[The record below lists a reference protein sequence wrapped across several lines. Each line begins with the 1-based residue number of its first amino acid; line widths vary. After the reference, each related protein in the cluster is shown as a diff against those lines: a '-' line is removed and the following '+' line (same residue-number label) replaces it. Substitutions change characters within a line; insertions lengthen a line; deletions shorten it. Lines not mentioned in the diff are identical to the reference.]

1 MTVHAWRRPF
11 ALHPLMAEAKRRMRQ
26 RRLLV
31 AALLVALAGG
41 ALGGSFA
48 LHSTSH
54 FVARQPLGSALAKGP
69 SEESGGRPSW
79 GGDRFDE
86 LRFIPSAPFKIGI
99 VLTNEASQP
108 VTLTDVR
115 AVLPH
120 DSVIRQ
126 LGTALV
132 PVNLHSCTT
141 PSCPAPP
148 GGISQ
153 PRSNGALR
161 PTALQ
166 LAPGEAA
173 GVQLNF
179 RFVGCPQARHGSLQ
193 NVSRVEV
200 SYRNP
205 VGAAIH
211 QRLRL
216 TTSTLK
222 IDTLHPCSR

>member
-1 MTVHAWRRPF
+1 MTTDAWRPF

-31 AALLVALAGG
+31 AALLAVLAGG

-48 LHSTSH
+48 LHSTSR
-54 FVARQPLGSALAKGP
+54 FVAKQPLGSAFAKGP
-69 SEESGGRPSW
+69 SAESGGRPAW
-79 GGDRFDE
+79 GLDGFDE

-115 AVLPH
+115 AVFPH

-161 PTALQ
+161 PTALR

-179 RFVGCPQARHGSLQ
+179 RFVGCPQARHGSLE
-193 NVSRVEV
+193 NVSGVEV

-205 VGAAIH
+205 AGTIIRQRVG
-211 QRLRL
+211 L
-216 TTSTLK
+216 TSSTLK
-222 IDTLHPCSR
+222 IDTPRPCTG

>member
-31 AALLVALAGG
+31 AALVVVLAGG
-41 ALGGSFA
+41 AIGGSLA
-48 LHSTSH
+48 LQSTSH
-54 FVARQPLGSALAKGP
+54 SVAKRALGSAFAKGP
-69 SEESGGRPSW
+69 SAESGGRPAW
-79 GGDRFDE
+79 GLDRFDE

-132 PVNLHSCTT
+132 PVNLDSCTT

-166 LAPGEAA
+166 LAPGQTA

-179 RFVGCPQARHGSLQ
+179 RFLACPQARHGSLR
-193 NVSRVEV
+193 NISRIEV

-205 VGAAIH
+205 AGAVVY

-216 TTSTLK
+216 TTSTLR
-222 IDTLHPCSR
+222 IDTPHPCSG

>member
-1 MTVHAWRRPF
+1 
-11 ALHPLMAEAKRRMRQ
+11 MRQ

-31 AALLVALAGG
+31 AALLVVLAAG
-41 ALGGSFA
+41 AIGGSLA
-48 LHSTSH
+48 LQSTSH
-54 FVARQPLGSALAKGP
+54 FVAKQPVGSAFAKAD
-69 SEESGGRPSW
+69 SAESGGRPSW
-79 GGDRFDE
+79 ALDGFDE
-86 LRFIPSAPFKIGI
+86 LRFTPSAPFHIGI

-115 AVLPH
+115 AVLPR

-132 PVNLHSCTT
+132 ALDTGRCTT
-141 PSCPAPP
+141 PSCPPPP

-153 PRSNGALR
+153 PRSYGALR
-161 PTALQ
+161 PSALRI
-166 LAPGEAA
+166 APGKAA

-179 RFVGCPQARHGSLQ
+179 QFVGCPRARHGSLQ
-193 NVSRVEV
+193 NVSRIEV
-200 SYRNP
+200 SYRDP
-205 VGAAIH
+205 AGALVD